1 MPYGKEWAE
10 CPRCGKRAKD
20 KDEIEEKFGYRDM
33 GDGRHIPQSHCRE
46 CRIKELGKG
55 HWLVFFSEREKVMTE
70 KVVNIDA
77 DKSHIIKLYAFD
89 YLRVIALFMILY
101 DHLGGFR
108 NPNWILKK

>member
-10 CPRCGKRAKD
+10 CPRCGKRTKD

-55 HWLVFFSEREKVMTE
+55 H
-70 KVVNIDA
+70 
-77 DKSHIIKLYAFD
+77 
-89 YLRVIALFMILY
+89 
-101 DHLGGFR
+101 
-108 NPNWILKK
+108 